1 MEKNNGEYMDKHI
14 GDDVPEEMRDAM
26 VKDVMER
33 LAARGL
39 SAGNV
44 ETTLNKLRKKR
55 KDYLKEI
62 KRAVSNMIF
71 GTLKQKTIVK
81 PNRRQIAGLKG
92 NRKVKTKINCILDT
106 SGSMG
111 GTFEKVLSYVYRN
124 DIEINLIEADTE
136 VKWIEN
142 IKNKR
147 KLETMVIKGLGG
159 TILTPAVEL
168 VVDQFN
174 DFNTVILTDGYCDSL
189 DLSKVKGRVLIISIG
204 VKVPISRS
212 NGKVKQIIVD
222 KED

>member
-1 MEKNNGEYMDKHI
+1 M
-14 GDDVPEEMRDAM
+14 
-26 VKDVMER
+26 
-33 LAARGL
+33 
-39 SAGNV
+39 
-44 ETTLNKLRKKR
+44 
-55 KDYLKEI
+55 
-62 KRAVSNMIF
+62 
-71 GTLKQKTIVK
+71 
-81 PNRRQIAGLKG
+81 
-92 NRKVKTKINCILDT
+92 
-106 SGSMG
+106 
-111 GTFEKVLSYVYRN
+111 
-124 DIEINLIEADTE
+124 IEADTE